1 MAFEDILAL
10 IDKDKYKVRKK
21 KIKRNYRP
29 ETIEKMKALKLRHK
43 LERKER
49 LKASAERRKLRV
61 LATARKHAE
70 AKRLAKRQKKIER
83 ALELERLAQLGY
95 RKGYTSS
102 DPTKPR
108 KNSRDRDLCRTI
120 YFKAMNGMT
129 TRQIAN
135 EYDRPYNWVYR
146 HKFEYEYYLTL
157 VENREKGED
166 NDPEAFWTE

>member
-1 MAFEDILAL
+1 MAFEDILLL
-10 IDKDKYKVRKK
+10 IDKDKYKVKK
-21 KIKRNYRP
+21 KKLKRKYRP
-29 ETIEKMKALKLRHK
+29 ETIEKMEATRKRHVV
-43 LERKER
+43 ERRER
-49 LKASAERRKLRV
+49 LKASAERRKMRV
-61 LATARKHAE
+61 KATARKHSE
-70 AKRLAKRQKKIER
+70 ARRLLKRQRKLQR
-83 ALELERLAQLGY
+83 ALELEKLAKLGY
-95 RKGYTSS
+95 RKGYTSP

-108 KNSRDRDLCRTI
+108 KNARDRDLCRTI

-157 VENREKGED
+157 IESREKGED